1 MSSSTLTKPEPMA
14 PPAQKKSLSR
24 EVSLSKDLQNRR
36 RSLIVSQSL
45 LTLFVLIFLVPII
58 WMIFTSLKPGAEV
71 FTNPPTLIG
80 SEIRFANYPEAFTYL
95 PLARYMLNSL
105 FVSTAATAIVVLTSL
120 LSAYAF
126 SRLRFKGRDKIFF
139 AFVATLMVPQEVI
152 VIPMFLIMSMWGWVD
167 TFQAMILPWAFTA
180 VGAFM
185 LRQSFLQIP
194 QELEDAAKI
203 DGANHFR
210 ILTGIMTPIVRPTVA
225 VLTTFTFIGFWNSFL
240 WPLII
245 SYSPATTTAP
255 LGLNGYLGQNGQ
267 QWQLVM
273 AAATV
278 VMIPTAVLAL
288 FLQRF
293 LIRGIGLTGIAG
305 R

>member
-1 MSSSTLTKPEPMA
+1 MSSSTIAKPTPTEDSP
-14 PPAQKKSLSR
+14 KKTR
-24 EVSLSKDLQNRR
+24 QVSLSADLRR
-36 RSLIVSQSL
+36 RKVSLVISQSL

-58 WMIFTSLKPGAEV
+58 WMLFTSLKPAAEI
-71 FTNPPTLIG
+71 FANPPTLIG
-80 SEIRFANYPEAFTYL
+80 SEIAWSNYPQAFQYL
-95 PLARYMLNSL
+95 PLGQYMFTSF
-105 FVSTAATAIVVLTSL
+105 FVATCATIIVVVTSL

-126 SRLRFKGRDKIFF
+126 SRLRFRGRDRLFF

-152 VIPMFLIMSMWGWVD
+152 VIPMFLIMSSWGWVD
-167 TFQAMILPWAFTA
+167 TLQALILPWAFTA

-185 LRQSFLQIP
+185 LRQTFLQIP

-210 ILTGIMTPIVRPTVA
+210 ILTGIMTPIVRPTLA

-240 WPLII
+240 WPLIVTN
-245 SYSPATTTAP
+245 STPTTTVP
-255 LGLNGYLGQNGQ
+255 LGLSGYLGQNGQ

-278 VMIPTAVLAL
+278 VMIPTAILAV